1 MIEKK
6 GHLSMFSMTTITFS
20 AIGLWWFSLSHLK
33 RLWELGVRVVLK
45 VIWVVT
51 CRWKV
56 KIKKNVLQISG
67 NARYLCEKQ
76 CVVDLRLLLYLR
88 QRGPFVVGYIS
99 AVHQLFIFHFASQH
113 CLRSTFIAYFYM
125 HLSFSLFENIY
136 NLSLHVT
143 PYMHVGWTLKF
154 TVLNLCKLIEN
165 VPNFR
170 RAQGE
175 SYFQSVK

>member
-113 CLRSTFIAYFYM
+113 CLRSTFIAIFIYGCEFNI
-125 HLSFSLFENIY
+125 FICTCLFPCSKISIICPCTSRHTCMLVE
-136 NLSLHVT
+136 L
-143 PYMHVGWTLKF
+143 
-154 TVLNLCKLIEN
+154 
-165 VPNFR
+165 
-170 RAQGE
+170 
-175 SYFQSVK
+175 